1 MIHSVTANK
10 PSFKTVTF
18 TEGLNL
24 IVADRSQNAGTTDS
38 RNGLGKSTLF
48 YIIDFCLGADAS
60 RNATLPPEYLSDWEF
75 TIDIDLRNRR
85 VKVTRAV
92 DDSDVVRV
100 VGNID
105 GLPIPPDSRTD
116 DAAIYSIETWRTLL
130 GWVFFDIPLPN
141 DEAAVSIMPT
151 FRRLISYFIRKTY
164 DDPLLPVRGPG
175 VDELAIAYLLGLNW
189 EYLSQLEPLK
199 KSALEAQTIRTAAKI
214 DLKKWEKTEATLRS
228 ECRALETDL
237 ERIRTAL
244 EHFDVI
250 PGYEEIEKS
259 VNEMTKKLHG
269 LRNQIINSQSR
280 LDTTTRQLNHARAA
294 LLPVEELYAECG
306 VVFPDAVKET
316 LENVKRFHEE
326 VTGSRRVIL
335 EREVKYLSQTLSAL
349 KARALKLSEERA
361 AAMKA
366 LESKNALGEYTVLN
380 QRYAE
385 KEKELQQ
392 KKVCLTH
399 LAEAKRQL
407 DNVKESK
414 SEVGDAAKVEFESL
428 RPTWNESEMFFRT
441 LTGKFYR
448 TPGSLNI
455 QLLADPK
462 KKYGFK
468 FDPRVENDSSEGIKK
483 IKIFAFDATLFHQQR
498 VCEHPID
505 FLIHDSKIYDST
517 DPRQVASA
525 LLEADRISRE
535 LNGQYICAINS
546 DKLNEEEFKAIL
558 PKETSERFIRLTLS
572 DESDATKLLGISF
585 GRETEVPV
593 AAPEAVGVA
602 AEDGCPPETASG
614 QQQDAD
620 TRGE

>member
-10 PSFKTVTF
+10 DSFKTVTF

-48 YIIDFCLGADAS
+48 YIIDFCLGADAT
-60 RNATLPPEYLSDWEF
+60 RNSILPQEYLPDWEF

-92 DDSDVVRV
+92 DDSDVIRV
-100 VGNID
+100 EGNIE
-105 GLPIPPDSRTD
+105 GLPIPPDSQTD
-116 DAAIYSIETWRTLL
+116 DAAIYSVETWRALL
-130 GWVFFDIPLPN
+130 GWVFFDIPLPG
-141 DEAAVSIMPT
+141 DEAAVSMMPT
-151 FRRLISYFIRKTY
+151 FRRLIAYFIRKTY
-164 DDPLLPVRGPG
+164 DDPLLPIKVPS

-189 EYLSQLEPLK
+189 EYLSQLDPLN
-199 KSALEAQTIRTAAKI
+199 KSAKEAQTIRTAAKI
-214 DLKKWEKTEATLRS
+214 DLKKWDKSEASLRS

-259 VNEMTKKLHG
+259 VNEMTKKLHW

-306 VVFPDAVKET
+306 LVFPDAVKET

-335 EREVKYLSQTLSAL
+335 EREVRYLTQALSEL
-349 KARALKLSEERA
+349 KARALKLSQERA
-361 AAMKA
+361 EAMKA
-366 LESKNALGEYTVLN
+366 LESGHALGEYTVLN

-385 KEKELQQ
+385 KEKELQM
-392 KKVCLTH
+392 KKVCLAH
-399 LAEAKRQL
+399 LAEAKQQL
-407 DNVKESK
+407 EHVKESK
-414 SEVGDAAKVEFESL
+414 SEVGDAAKDEFESL
-428 RPTWNESEMFFRT
+428 RHVWNESETFFRT

-455 QLLADPK
+455 QLLADPR
-462 KKYGFK
+462 KYGFK
-468 FDPRVENDSSEGIKK
+468 FDPRVESDLSEGIKK
-483 IKIFAFDATLFHQQR
+483 IKVFAFDLTLFHQQR

-517 DPRQVASA
+517 DPRQVANA
-525 LLEADRISRE
+525 LIEADRISRE
-535 LNGQYICAINS
+535 LGGQYICAINS

-558 PKETSERFIRLTLS
+558 PPERSEGFIKLRLS

-593 AAPEAVGVA
+593 AVPPPPAEGATVA
-602 AEDGCPPETASG
+602 GDGEPPDETASG
-614 QQQDAD
+614 QQQ
-620 TRGE
+620 GE